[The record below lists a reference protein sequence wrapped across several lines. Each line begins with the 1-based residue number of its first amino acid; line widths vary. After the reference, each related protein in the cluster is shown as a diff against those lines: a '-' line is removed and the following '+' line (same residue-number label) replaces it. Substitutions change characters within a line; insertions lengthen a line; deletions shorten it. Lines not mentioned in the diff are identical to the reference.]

1 MWAGD
6 PNAKTFP
13 FGISCEFY
21 RVVCFYNLQSCLMRN
36 TFLATYHTF
45 QCGDPK
51 YKHLQYKT
59 FVGNGR
65 FVVNEN
71 PRSIT
76 VESRISEVIPSND
89 QD

>member
-1 MWAGD
+1 MWAGHPD
-6 PNAKTFP
+6 TKTFP
-13 FGISCEFY
+13 FGIS
-21 RVVCFYNLQSCLMRN
+21 S
-36 TFLATYHTF
+36 TYHTF
-45 QCGDPK
+45 QSGDPK

-76 VESRISEVIPSND
+76 VESRISEVIPSNA